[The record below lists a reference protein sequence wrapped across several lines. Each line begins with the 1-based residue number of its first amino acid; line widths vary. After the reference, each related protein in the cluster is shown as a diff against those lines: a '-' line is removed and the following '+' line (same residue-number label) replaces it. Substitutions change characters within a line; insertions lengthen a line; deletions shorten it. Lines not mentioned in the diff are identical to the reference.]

1 MSALLA
7 AAFAAP
13 AQAAPLAS
21 KIVDWGQ
28 LLEVVE
34 AGLIAGVGISVA
46 FSLLILG
53 TVRLGEARQQARHGA
68 AFFHG
73 LLALV
78 ALAVCVGAIAFG
90 VSTMLAK

>member
-1 MSALLA
+1 MIAL
-7 AAFAAP
+7 FAA
-13 AQAAPLAS
+13 

-34 AGLIAGVGISVA
+34 AGLLAGVGISVA

-53 TVRLGEARQQARHGA
+53 TVRFGEARQQSRHASAALHGA
-68 AFFHG
+68 V
-73 LLALV
+73 ALV
-78 ALAVCVGAIAFG
+78 AMVVCVGAIVFG

>member
-1 MSALLA
+1 MSGLTA
-7 AAFAAP
+7 AA
-13 AQAAPLAS
+13 

-34 AGLIAGVGISVA
+34 AGLLAGVGISVA

-53 TVRLGEARQQARHGA
+53 TVRAGEARA
-68 AFFHG
+68 ASRTASALLHG
-73 LLALV
+73 LLALI
-78 ALAVCVGAIAFG
+78 ALIVCVGAVVFG